1 MIKNVSKLIMLL
13 GIFAF
18 LLPSCTSTRRTPPRS
33 STTSKHP
40 KTSKE
45 VQLRKDMVKYAY
57 RYEGAKYQYGGN
69 GPRFDCSGLTVKVFE
84 NFDIRLPRTSSSQAT
99 VGKKISAQQARP
111 GDLAFFSKGK
121 SGGRIN
127 HVALIVDNDN
137 GGLKVIHST
146 TSRGVVIDNISESSY
161 WKPRLLYVR
170 QVIGN

>member
-1 MIKNVSKLIMLL
+1 MIKNVSKWIMLL

-18 LLPSCTSTRRTPPRS
+18 LLPSCTSTRRTPNRS
-33 STTSKHP
+33 STAAKGAKNSE
-40 KTSKE
+40 E
-45 VQLRKDMVKYAY
+45 VQLRKDLVRYAY

-69 GPRFDCSGLTVKVFE
+69 GPRFDCSGLTTKIYD
-84 NFDIRLPRTSSSQAT
+84 NFNIQLPRTSSAQAA
-99 VGKKISAQQARP
+99 VGKKIPTPQARP

-127 HVALIVDNDN
+127 HVALVVDNDRQ
-137 GGLKVIHST
+137 GLVVIHST
-146 TSRGVVIDNISESSY
+146 TSRGVVIDNIHQSSY